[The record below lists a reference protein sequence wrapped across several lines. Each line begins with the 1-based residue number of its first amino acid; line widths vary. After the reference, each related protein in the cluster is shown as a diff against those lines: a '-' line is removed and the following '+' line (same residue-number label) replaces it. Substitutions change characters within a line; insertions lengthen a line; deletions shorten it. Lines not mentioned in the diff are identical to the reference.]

1 MNDLLR
7 KDLYE
12 YYKIIYKDEKIIEK
26 LYDRID
32 RVLNKYGYL
41 DTKKT
46 WLDETDSMLITYG
59 DSITDKNATGIKT
72 LHKFMKK
79 HVKDAISSIHILP
92 MYPYTSDDGFSV
104 VDYKEINPSLGNWE
118 DVNSLSDDYKLM
130 FDGVINHISAKSDWF
145 KKYLAGEDSYRNY
158 FIECDPDVDYSKVT
172 RPRALPLLTKFETNR
187 GSRYIWTTFSEDQID
202 LNYKCIDVY
211 SEILDVLM
219 FYAKNGAKF
228 IRLDAIAF
236 LWKEPGTTCLN
247 LEETHMVVKSYRRI
261 LEEYAPGVYFIT
273 ETNIPHEQNISYF
286 GNGDEAH
293 LVYQFPLPPLTMY
306 SLITGDATK
315 LTRWAKGLEEP
326 GENTT
331 FFNFLSSHDGIGV
344 RPVEGILNDEER
356 QVLIDATLTNG
367 GVVSYKDNGDGTKS
381 PYELNINYQD
391 ALASPEDSDE
401 VRIGRFMAAETIL
414 MSMQGLPG
422 IYIHSLLGSR
432 NDYYGRETSNIPRR
446 INRQKLDL
454 EKLEEQ
460 LLCNT
465 NRATIFN
472 EMIRRLNIRKVH
484 EQFSPKAHQRIL
496 NVDSHIFALERYM
509 DGGKKILAVINVS
522 SEEIVTAL
530 EFKGTDLLSAEK
542 VNGTITLK
550 PLQSMWILED
560 N

>member
-12 YYKIIYKDEKIIEK
+12 YYKIIYKDGKTIEN

-59 DSITDKNATGIKT
+59 DSITDKNEAGIKT

-145 KKYLAGEDSYRNY
+145 KKYLTGEDPYRNY

-401 VRIGRFMAAETIL
+401 VRIGRFMAAETFIVCWV
-414 MSMQGLPG
+414 QGMITMEG
-422 IYIHSLLGSR
+422 KLL
-432 NDYYGRETSNIPRR
+432 IF
-446 INRQKLDL
+446 Q
-454 EKLEEQ
+454 EE
-460 LLCNT
+460 
-465 NRATIFN
+465 
-472 EMIRRLNIRKVH
+472 
-484 EQFSPKAHQRIL
+484 
-496 NVDSHIFALERYM
+496 
-509 DGGKKILAVINVS
+509 
-522 SEEIVTAL
+522 
-530 EFKGTDLLSAEK
+530 
-542 VNGTITLK
+542 
-550 PLQSMWILED
+550 
-560 N
+560 

>member
-12 YYKIIYKDEKIIEK
+12 YYKIIYKDGKTIEN

-59 DSITDKNATGIKT
+59 DSITDKNEAGIKT

-145 KKYLAGEDSYRNY
+145 KKYLTGEDPYRNY

-326 GENTT
+326 GENY
-331 FFNFLSSHDGIGV
+331 N
-344 RPVEGILNDEER
+344 IL
-356 QVLIDATLTNG
+356 
-367 GVVSYKDNGDGTKS
+367 
-381 PYELNINYQD
+381 
-391 ALASPEDSDE
+391 
-401 VRIGRFMAAETIL
+401 
-414 MSMQGLPG
+414 
-422 IYIHSLLGSR
+422 
-432 NDYYGRETSNIPRR
+432 
-446 INRQKLDL
+446 
-454 EKLEEQ
+454 
-460 LLCNT
+460 
-465 NRATIFN
+465 
-472 EMIRRLNIRKVH
+472 
-484 EQFSPKAHQRIL
+484 
-496 NVDSHIFALERYM
+496 
-509 DGGKKILAVINVS
+509 
-522 SEEIVTAL
+522 
-530 EFKGTDLLSAEK
+530 
-542 VNGTITLK
+542 
-550 PLQSMWILED
+550 
-560 N
+560 